1 MKSSIYWIEGPWKGR
16 LAIVPR
22 PRGGDWLEDEAAAWK
37 QQGVNTVVSTLTDDE
52 IEDFDLHRE
61 SAASEQH
68 GVEFLAYP
76 IPDRGV
82 PASMKAAS
90 ALLGGLEKKLSNG
103 KNIVIHCRQGI
114 GRSAVLAAS
123 LLILAGLDVD
133 TAVQRVAAARGCP
146 VPETQEQRD
155 WVRRFAK
162 ELSFPARSV
171 SREA

>member
-1 MKSSIYWIEGPWKGR
+1 MNYESSIYWIEGPWKGR

-22 PRGGDWLEDEAAAWK
+22 PRGGDWLDDEAAAWK
-37 QQGVNTVVSTLTDDE
+37 QQGVNTIVSTLMDDE

-61 SAASEQH
+61 GAASEKQ
-68 GVEFLAYP
+68 GLEFVAYP

-90 ALLGGLEKKLSNG
+90 ALLADLEKKLSDG
-103 KNIVIHCRQGI
+103 KNVVIHCRQGI
-114 GRSAVLAAS
+114 GRSAVLSVS

-133 TAVQRVAAARGCP
+133 TAARGGGARS

-155 WVRRFAK
+155 WLLRFA
-162 ELSFPARSV
+162 
-171 SREA
+171 REALSGTKA